1 MNTLRNS
8 VAIACLILSVSFGST
23 SQAQGV
29 PVIDSSAI
37 AQFIQQLQQAQQSY
51 QTQLQEL
58 LNLEGQLAAMVG
70 SRAISG
76 ILNDANEIKKR
87 VSATSLNEIQSAALS
102 GTALTDLTELN
113 SAISD
118 IRNRFDLA
126 SLNDIFTSSEPIDA
140 AITEQATAG
149 VAAIA
154 TAEDTYVRSND
165 AMDRINTMITGIDA
179 NADLKASIDY
189 NTRVMA
195 ELAVLLNENL
205 RVQAAAANV
214 AGANAVAQARDNAAA
229 RQFNIVG
236 D

>member
-1 MNTLRNS
+1 MKTLRNT
-8 VAIACLILSVSFGST
+8 VAVTCLIFSVSFGGAA
-23 SQAQGV
+23 QAQGV
-29 PVIDSSAI
+29 PVIDNTAI
-37 AQFIQQLQQAQQSY
+37 AQFIAQLDQARQAY

-58 LNLEGQLAAMVG
+58 TNLENQLASMIG
-70 SRAISG
+70 PRAISG
-76 ILNDANEIKKR
+76 ILNDAVEIKKR
-87 VSATSLNEIQSAALS
+87 VSATSLNEIQDAALS
-102 GTALTDLTELN
+102 GTALTDLAELN

-118 IRNRFDLA
+118 IRNRFDLD
-126 SLNDIFTSSEPIDA
+126 SLSDVFTSAEPIDA

-154 TAEDTYVRSND
+154 TAEDTYVRAND
-165 AMDRINTMITGIDA
+165 AMDRINTMITGIDG

-229 RQFNIVG
+229 RQFNLIG
-236 D
+236 R

>member
-1 MNTLRNS
+1 MKTLRNS
-8 VAIACLILSVSFGST
+8 MAVTCLIASVSFGGAA
-23 SQAQGV
+23 QAQGV
-29 PVIDSSAI
+29 PVIDNTAI
-37 AQFIQQLQQAQQSY
+37 AQFIAQLDQARQAY

-58 LNLEGQLAAMVG
+58 TTLENQLASMIG
-70 SRAISG
+70 PRAISG
-76 ILNDANEIKKR
+76 ILNDAVEIKKR
-87 VSATSLNEIQSAALS
+87 VSAGSLNEIQDAALS
-102 GTALTDLTELN
+102 GRALTDLAELN
-113 SAISD
+113 SAIAD
-118 IRNRFDLA
+118 IRNRFDLDGL
-126 SLNDIFTSSEPIDA
+126 SDVFTSAEPIDA

-154 TAEDTYVRSND
+154 TAEDTYVRAND
-165 AMDRINTMITGIDA
+165 AMDRINTMITGIDS

-229 RQFNIVG
+229 RQFNLIG